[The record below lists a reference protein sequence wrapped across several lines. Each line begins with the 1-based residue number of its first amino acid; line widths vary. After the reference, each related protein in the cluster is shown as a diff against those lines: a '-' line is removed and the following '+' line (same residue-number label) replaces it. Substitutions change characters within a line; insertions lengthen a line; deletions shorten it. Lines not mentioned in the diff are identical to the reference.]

1 MNEPRC
7 PFLETSAATL
17 SKASPAKGTSGDRA
31 SAERTLCHTAGFRE
45 CALYHEAQRAGE
57 GPETVRGFRLEPDYY
72 YHPKHVWVASSP
84 EGGNEARIGID
95 DFAARLI
102 GRIVRASVPGEG
114 MPVKENTVCFL
125 LHPGKRTVRLV
136 APASGSVRAVNP
148 RVAADPSLIN
158 RDPYGEGWIFSL
170 RPEGH
175 AVEGLYHGSVAR
187 RWLESE
193 VERLQWIFASDLGMT
208 ATDGGEALADISDRL
223 TDARWA
229 GVIRQ
234 FLG

>member
-1 MNEPRC
+1 MNERSRC
-7 PFLETSAATL
+7 AG
-17 SKASPAKGTSGDRA
+17 KGT
-31 SAERTLCHTAGFRE
+31 
-45 CALYHEAQRAGE
+45 
-57 GPETVRGFRLEPDYY
+57 ETVRGFRLEPDYY
-72 YHPKHVWVASSP
+72 HHPKHVWIALSP
-84 EGGNEARIGID
+84 EDGNEARIGID

-102 GRIVRASVPGEG
+102 GRIARASVPVEG
-114 MPVKENTVCFL
+114 MPVKENAVCFL
-125 LHPGKRTVRLV
+125 LHPGERTVRLV
-136 APASGSVRAVNP
+136 APASGSIRAVNP
-148 RVAADPSLIN
+148 GVAADPSLIN

-170 RPEGH
+170 RPEGR
-175 AVEGLYHGSVAR
+175 AVDGLYHGDVAR

-193 VERLQWIFASDLGMT
+193 VERLQRIFASDLGMT

>member
-1 MNEPRC
+1 MNEPKC
-7 PFLETSAATL
+7 PFLETRAATL
-17 SKASPAKGTSGDRA
+17 SKASPAERGSADRMSSG
-31 SAERTLCHTAGFRE
+31 SGLCHSAGFQG
-45 CALYHEAQRAGE
+45 CALYHKAQRAGK
-57 GPETVRGFRLEPDYY
+57 GPETVRGFRLEPDCY
-72 YHPKHVWVASSP
+72 YHPKHVWVAPSP
-84 EGGNEARIGID
+84 EDGDEARIGID

-102 GRIVRASVPGEG
+102 GTIARASVPGEG
-114 MPVKENTVCFL
+114 MPVKENTVSFL
-125 LHPGKRTVRLV
+125 LHPGERTVRLV

-148 RVAADPSLIN
+148 RVTADPSLIN
-158 RDPYGEGWIFSL
+158 RDPYGEGWIFSI

-175 AVEGLYHGSVAR
+175 AAEGLYHGNVAR
-187 RWLESE
+187 QWLESE

-229 GVIRQ
+229 RVIRQ